1 MGLTVGVVTKPFA
14 FEGKRRRRFADQG
27 IERLKDSVDTLL
39 TIPNQ
44 RLLQSAS
51 PDLSMV
57 DAFKMADNVLVNAVT
72 GIIINITAG
81 SNVSLLEVNEAC
93 MVIQDA
99 AHEDANI
106 IFGAVI
112 NEEIGDEIRVTVIA
126 TGFPND
132 NEVFETENLMHQRQ
146 QQSYQS
152 HTHYSNNHK
161 SICKPLAPA
170 NNQVRNNYNA
180 QKAQV

>member
-57 DAFKMADNVLVNAVT
+57 DAFKMADNVLVNAVK
-72 GIIINITAG
+72 GISDIINVPGTVNVDFADVKTIM
-81 SNVSLLEVNEAC
+81 SNMGQA
-93 MVIQDA
+93 
-99 AHEDANI
+99 
-106 IFGAVI
+106 
-112 NEEIGDEIRVTVIA
+112 
-126 TGFPND
+126 
-132 NEVFETENLMHQRQ
+132 LMG
-146 QQSYQS
+146 
-152 HTHYSNNHK
+152 
-161 SICKPLAPA
+161 
-170 NNQVRNNYNA
+170 
-180 QKAQV
+180 